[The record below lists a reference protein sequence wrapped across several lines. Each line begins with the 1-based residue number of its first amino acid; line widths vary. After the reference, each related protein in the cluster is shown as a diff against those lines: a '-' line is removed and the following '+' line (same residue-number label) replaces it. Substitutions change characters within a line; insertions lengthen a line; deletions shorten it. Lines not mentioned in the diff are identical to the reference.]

1 MQLSDR
7 MKFYERITAGQML
20 IPNLPICARLD
31 GKAFHSWTRGLQ
43 RPFDECLQGLFD
55 EVTAYLVEESN
66 AIVGYTQSD
75 EITLILYNGGHPES
89 QIFFD
94 GRVAKL
100 TSVLAS
106 MATAKFNALVSHWL
120 PEKCERLAFFDC
132 RVWNVP
138 SEVEAVNCL
147 LWREQDATRNSIQ
160 MAAQCHYSHA
170 QLLGKNSDEMQEMLF
185 QKGVNWND
193 YSSRFKR
200 GAYFRRVTMM
210 SKFSVEELDKLPAKH
225 EAWHNPVLMIERK
238 VLQRLEMPP
247 LQKVSNRVEVVFHG
261 AEPIPYQLEQK

>member
-43 RPFDECLQGLFD
+43 RPFDECLQGLLD

-75 EITLILYNGGHPES
+75 EITLILYNGGNPES

-120 PEKCERLAFFDC
+120 PEKCGRLAFFDC
-132 RVWNVP
+132 RVWNVLN
-138 SEVEAVNCL
+138 EVEAVNCL

-200 GAYFRRVTMM
+200 GAYFRRVTVM
-210 SKFSVEELDKLPAKH
+210 SKFSAEELDKLPAKH
-225 EAWHNPVLMIERK
+225 EARRNPDLMIERK

-261 AEPIPYQLEQK
+261 AEPIPYQ